1 MEVCYLK
8 FHPYVDVVKYDN
20 GEMELVNDYI
30 GETLC
35 VTPFVDKLIIEA
47 GMTYPNECMS
57 VIKEVKAFYAMHSTK
72 IWYLQKQ
79 LLDKELSL
87 QSASL

>member
-1 MEVCYLK
+1 MRKCYLK

-20 GEMELVNDYI
+20 GMMELVNEYK
-30 GETLC
+30 GETLDM
-35 VTPFVDKLIIEA
+35 TPFIDKLIIENNKS
-47 GMTYPNECMS
+47 YPKECMEI
-57 VIKEVKAFYAMHSTK
+57 VKKVKEFYSLNSTK

-87 QSASL
+87 QSAML